1 MRDLSSFVSRRA
13 NAVDASGIR
22 KVFDL
27 AATMKDP
34 INLSIGLPDFD
45 VPEAAKNAA
54 IEAIRSGNNRYTQTQ
69 GIAPLRD
76 RLRKDLS
83 AEMGRD
89 VGDVLITSG
98 VSGGLFLAILALID
112 PGDEAIFLDPYFVMY
127 KHLLTMAGG
136 KPVAVDSYPDFR
148 FHADRVE
155 RAIAPKTKLLIL
167 NSPSNP
173 TGVVMTPDEVRS
185 AVDVA
190 KKHDLLI
197 LSDEIYEPFLYEST
211 DEGGRMKDEAP
222 TPSVHPSSFRLHPSP
237 FLPSPAKL
245 YDRTIVLRGFS
256 KSHAMTGWRLGYA
269 AGPAEVIAQMT
280 KLQQYT
286 YVCAP
291 SPLQF
296 AAAMAIDLD
305 MRSAVDAYRT
315 KRDIAFDTL
324 SRKFEVVRPDGAFY
338 IFPKAPSGM
347 TATDFVTKAIANNVL
362 VIPGNV
368 FSERD
373 THLRI
378 SYATTDERLRQGCE
392 ILCSLA

>member
-1 MRDLSSFVSRRA
+1 MRTAADYVSRRA
-13 NAVDASGIR
+13 LGVDASGIR

-27 AATMKDP
+27 AAKMKDP

-45 VPEAAKNAA
+45 VPETVKNIA
-54 IEAIRSGNNRYTQTQ
+54 IESIRRGDNRYTQTQ
-69 GIAPLRD
+69 GIAPLRE

-98 VSGGLFLAILALID
+98 VSGGLFLALLATID

-136 KPVAVDSYPDFR
+136 TPVVVNSYPDFR
-148 FHADRVE
+148 FHAERVE
-155 RAIAPKTKLLIL
+155 TAITPRTKLLIL

-173 TGVVMTPDEVRS
+173 TGVVMSEAEVRW
-185 AVDVA
+185 AVEVA
-190 KKHDLLI
+190 RKHGLLI
-197 LSDEIYEPFLYEST
+197 ISDEIYEPFLY
-211 DEGGRMKDEAP
+211 DRGRG
-222 TPSVHPSSFRLHPSP
+222 
-237 FLPSPAKL
+237 LPSAAKHYENTL
-245 YDRTIVLRGFS
+245 ILRGFS

-269 AGPAEVIAQMT
+269 AGPEPVVSQMT

-296 AAAMAIDLD
+296 AAVAALD
-305 MRSAVDAYRT
+305 VPMGDAVEAYRK
-315 KRDIAFDTL
+315 KRDLVFDRL
-324 SRKFEVVRPDGAFY
+324 SRKFEVVRPEGAFY
-338 IFPKAPSGM
+338 IFPKAPAGT
-347 TATDFVTKAIANNVL
+347 TATDFVAKAIENNVL

-368 FSERD
+368 FSEQD
-373 THLRI
+373 THFRI
-378 SYATTDERLRQGCE
+378 SYATTDEKLARGCD
-392 ILCSLA
+392 ILCSLV

>member
-1 MRDLSSFVSRRA
+1 MRSASDYISRRA
-13 NAVDASGIR
+13 HGVDASGIR

-27 AATMKDP
+27 AAKMKDP

-45 VPEAAKNAA
+45 VPEAAKTVA
-54 IEAIRSGNNRYTQTQ
+54 IESIRRGDNRYTQTQ
-69 GIAPLRD
+69 GIAPLRE

-98 VSGGLFLAILALID
+98 VSGGLFLAILATID

-136 KPVAVDSYPDFR
+136 TPVVVDSYPDFR
-148 FHADRVE
+148 FHAERVE
-155 RAIAPKTKLLIL
+155 KAITPRTKFLIL

-173 TGVVMTPDEVRS
+173 TGVVMTEAEVRD

-190 KKHDLLI
+190 KKHGLLI
-197 LSDEIYEPFLYEST
+197 ISDEIYEPFLYDVASGT
-211 DEGGRMKDEAP
+211 G
-222 TPSVHPSSFRLHPSP
+222 VSP
-237 FLPSPAKL
+237 VQADSHRRDARATGNKSLPSPAKL
-245 YDRTIVLRGFS
+245 YENTLILRGFS

-269 AGPAEVIAQMT
+269 AGPEAIVSQMT

-291 SPLQF
+291 SPLQH
-296 AAAMAIDLD
+296 AALAALDLQMGD
-305 MRSAVDAYRT
+305 AVAAYRR
-315 KRDIAFDTL
+315 KRDLVFQQL
-324 SRKFEVVRPDGAFY
+324 SRKFEVVKPEGAFY
-338 IFPKAPSGM
+338 IFPKAPAGT
-347 TATDFVTKAIANNVL
+347 TASQFVAKAIESNVL

-373 THLRI
+373 THFRI
-378 SYATTDERLRQGCE
+378 SYATTDEKLARGCE
-392 ILCSLA
+392 ILCSLV